1 MEEKQDLRVIK
12 TRRIIK
18 NSLIELM
25 AEREISSI
33 TITAL
38 SERAMINRKTFYRHY
53 STVAEVVQE
62 LENEILAQFSDML
75 RSSNTSCLDVI
86 AVVADMSALI
96 SQNREYF
103 SKMLKLNPDLF
114 SKGRI
119 KAMLRRAVAVSL
131 RSVGEVRDENTL
143 NVISE
148 FIVSGLL
155 ALYGEW
161 FDNGC
166 TGDLDKL
173 TLTAQRFVTE
183 GLRGF
188 VHEDKLTLVV

>member
-1 MEEKQDLRVIK
+1 MEEKQDLRVKK

-25 AEREISSI
+25 AEKEISAI

-38 SERAMINRKTFYRHY
+38 SEKAMINRKTFYRHY
-53 STVAEVVQE
+53 NNVAEVVQE

-75 RSSNTSCLDVI
+75 RSSNTSCLDVV

-96 SQNREYF
+96 GQNREYF
-103 SKMLKLNPDLF
+103 SKMLKLNPHLF

-131 RSVGEVRDENTL
+131 RSVGEVRDENAL
-143 NVISE
+143 EAVSE
-148 FIVSGLL
+148 FIVAGLL

-166 TGDLDKL
+166 IGDLDKL
-173 TLTAQRFVTE
+173 TQIAQKFVTE
-183 GLRGF
+183 GLKGF
-188 VHEDKLTLVV
+188 VKRIN